1 MNKEQNLVLLRG
13 IHEKNRKLR
22 VGVRD
27 HFNSGKW
34 DTEQNGKVAARLL
47 DEIIDLA
54 TTARQE
60 LT

>member
-1 MNKEQNLVLLRG
+1 MRKEQILILLRG

-22 VGVRD
+22 AGTRD
-27 HFNSGKW
+27 HFNSGRW
-34 DTEQNGKVAARLL
+34 DAEQNGQVAARLL